1 MVFSSLTFIY
11 VFLPIVLIGYYLIP
25 SKAKYYWLFL
35 GNLVFYGWGEPVYVV
50 LMLFSIFINF
60 ISGLLVDYYSP
71 SPAKSKIVLV
81 ATIIVDIALLGYF
94 KYAGFILQTFNTIT
108 GSSFTWKDIILP
120 LGISFYT
127 FQAMSYPIDVYWKKV
142 PAQKNILI
150 FGTYISMFPQL
161 IAGPIVR
168 YEQISRQF
176 TGRNPS
182 LSEISSGIQRFIIGL
197 SKKVLIAN
205 NVGLIWDHYS
215 TILSPD
221 LSLLGAWLGII
232 AFTLQIYFDF
242 SGYSDMAIGLGKML
256 GFSFPENFRFPYM
269 SSSIT
274 EFWRRW
280 HITLGSWF
288 RDYVY
293 IPLGGNRKGIF
304 RQILNIIIVWAIT
317 GLWHGASWNF
327 VLWGLYYAVLLII
340 EKLFLLRLQ
349 KHIPSFVNHLYA
361 LIAVVCGWVL
371 FQITSI
377 GDMFSY
383 LQAMFSNNL
392 LYAASDIHML
402 LSNAIIIIAAGFF
415 STDWIY
421 RITNKLPEKAAF
433 ISKTCILI
441 ALFLVSTAFLVNET
455 YNPFLYFR
463 F

>member
-1 MVFSSLTFIY
+1 M
-11 VFLPIVLIGYYLIP
+11 
-25 SKAKYYWLFL
+25 
-35 GNLVFYGWGEPVYVV
+35 
-50 LMLFSIFINF
+50 
-60 ISGLLVDYYSP
+60 DYYSP
-71 SPAKSKIVLV
+71 SPAKSKNVLV

-182 LSEISSGIQRFIIGL
+182 ISEISSGIQRFIIGL

-383 LQAMFSNNL
+383 LQAMLSNNL

-421 RITNKLPEKAAF
+421 RITNKLPEKAASSMHVRT
-433 ISKTCILI
+433 IQM
-441 ALFLVSTAFLVNET
+441 T
-455 YNPFLYFR
+455 YLSMPVLLTR
-463 F
+463 

>member
-1 MVFSSLTFIY
+1 M
-11 VFLPIVLIGYYLIP
+11 
-25 SKAKYYWLFL
+25 
-35 GNLVFYGWGEPVYVV
+35 
-50 LMLFSIFINF
+50 
-60 ISGLLVDYYSP
+60 DYYSP
-71 SPAKSKIVLV
+71 SPAKSKNVLV

-182 LSEISSGIQRFIIGL
+182 ISEISSGIQRFIIGL

-383 LQAMFSNNL
+383 LQAMLSNNL

>member
-35 GNLVFYGWGEPVYVV
+35 ANLVFYGWGEPVYVV

-94 KYAGFILQTFNTIT
+94 KYTGFILQTFNTIT

>member
-1 MVFSSLTFIY
+1 M
-11 VFLPIVLIGYYLIP
+11 
-25 SKAKYYWLFL
+25 
-35 GNLVFYGWGEPVYVV
+35 
-50 LMLFSIFINF
+50 
-60 ISGLLVDYYSP
+60 
-71 SPAKSKIVLV
+71 
-81 ATIIVDIALLGYF
+81 
-94 KYAGFILQTFNTIT
+94 
-108 GSSFTWKDIILP
+108 
-120 LGISFYT
+120 
-127 FQAMSYPIDVYWKKV
+127 
-142 PAQKNILI
+142 
-150 FGTYISMFPQL
+150 
-161 IAGPIVR
+161 
-168 YEQISRQF
+168 
-176 TGRNPS
+176 
-182 LSEISSGIQRFIIGL
+182 
-197 SKKVLIAN
+197 
-205 NVGLIWDHYS
+205 GLIWDHYS

>member
-1 MVFSSLTFIY
+1 M
-11 VFLPIVLIGYYLIP
+11 
-25 SKAKYYWLFL
+25 
-35 GNLVFYGWGEPVYVV
+35 FYGWGEPVYVV

-182 LSEISSGIQRFIIGL
+182 LSEISSGIQRFINGL

-383 LQAMFSNNL
+383 LQAMLSNNL

>member
-25 SKAKYYWLFL
+25 SKAKYYWLL
-35 GNLVFYGWGEPVYVV
+35 LANLVFYGWGEPVYVV

-280 HITLGSWF
+280 HISLGSWF

>member
-1 MVFSSLTFIY
+1 M
-11 VFLPIVLIGYYLIP
+11 
-25 SKAKYYWLFL
+25 
-35 GNLVFYGWGEPVYVV
+35 
-50 LMLFSIFINF
+50 
-60 ISGLLVDYYSP
+60 DYYSP

-182 LSEISSGIQRFIIGL
+182 ISEISSGIQRFIIGL

>member
-1 MVFSSLTFIY
+1 M
-11 VFLPIVLIGYYLIP
+11 FLPVVLLGYYLIP

-35 GNLVFYGWGEPVYVV
+35 ANLVFYGWGEPVYVL
-50 LMLFSIFINF
+50 LMLFSIIINF
-60 ISGLLVDYYSP
+60 VSGLFVEHFSP
-71 SPAKSKIVLV
+71 SPAKSKTVLV
-81 ATIIVDIALLGYF
+81 ITIITDIMLLGYF
-94 KYAGFILQTFNTIT
+94 KYAGFILQSFNAIA
-108 GSSFTWKDIILP
+108 GSNYSWKDIILP

-176 TGRNPS
+176 TGINPS
-182 LSEISSGIQRFIIGL
+182 RSQITSGVQRFIIGL

-215 TILSPD
+215 SLLPST
-221 LSLLGAWLGII
+221 LSLLGAWLGIV

-269 SSSIT
+269 SDSIT

-280 HITLGSWF
+280 HMTLGSWF

-293 IPLGGNRKGIF
+293 IPLGGNRKGLL
-304 RQILNIIIVWAIT
+304 RQIINILIVWAIT

-349 KHIPSFVNHLYA
+349 KHLLSFINHLYA
-361 LIAVVCGWVL
+361 LFAVTCGWVL
-371 FQITSI
+371 FQITSL
-377 GDMFSY
+377 GDMFTY
-383 LQAMFSNNL
+383 LRAMFSSSIVYTGSD
-392 LYAASDIHML
+392 LYML
-402 LSNAIIIIAAGFF
+402 LSNAVVLIAAFFF

-421 RITNKLPEKAAF
+421 RIGEKVPEKTVSAVKP
-433 ISKTCILI
+433 IILI
-441 ALFLVSTAFLVNET
+441 LLFLISTAFLVNDT